1 MSINVNEIGVA
12 NRLNS
17 DVAET
22 EIPMDTYNIKEQKKS
37 IISIKEGCYLT
48 VKRIVS
54 FIGGL
59 VGLVILIPTTI
70 ILWIARKILHEDDG
84 PLFYEQLRIG
94 KNGKEFRMY
103 KYRSMCMNADEKL
116 AQYLEENEEARKE
129 YKKYKKLKNDPRIT
143 KIGKFIRKTSIDEL
157 PQLINCLKGDMDLV
171 SVRPYLHREIKDMGE
186 NYWTII
192 KVKPGITGYWQ
203 VNGRSSTDFKTRLQ
217 MDVEY
222 INSRTLWGDFK
233 YLVKTFSRVIK
244 REGAR

>member
-1 MSINVNEIGVA
+1 MSINVEELMVANNVNKNIIRDTEFEPINNEKINQRKINLKEIG
-12 NRLNS
+12 
-17 DVAET
+17 
-22 EIPMDTYNIKEQKKS
+22 
-37 IISIKEGCYLT
+37 YLT
-48 VKRIVS
+48 VRRIAS

-59 VGLVILIPTTI
+59 VGCIILIPTTL
-70 ILWIARKILHEDDG
+70 ILWIARKICHEDDG
-84 PLFYEQLRIG
+84 PIFYEQLRIG
-94 KNGKEFRMY
+94 KNGKEFKMY
-103 KYRSMCMNADEKL
+103 KYRSMCLNADEELEK
-116 AQYLEENEEARKE
+116 YLKENKEAREE

-143 KIGKFIRKTSIDEL
+143 KVGEFIRKTSIDEL